1 MSDSGMDNGMPGALV
16 FIHGSGDS
24 ARIWAHVI
32 GQLPEIPCVA
42 LDLPGHG
49 ALLEQPGMDT
59 PSVRDYAAFVRG
71 EIERRGLIGARVV
84 GHSLGGAIALQLALD
99 APDALSGV
107 ALVGTGARL
116 RVLPAVLDAAR
127 SDQEAAQRTLAQIG
141 FAPEHDDLSER
152 YLRELEPLAPGMLY
166 RDLAACNSF
175 DCVAELG
182 RITCPALIVV
192 GAEDRL
198 TPPKYALF
206 LRDHL
211 TRAIL
216 VELPGAGH
224 YLPHEAPATLAGALR
239 DWRE

>member
-1 MSDSGMDNGMPGALV
+1 
-16 FIHGSGDS
+16 
-24 ARIWAHVI
+24 
-32 GQLPEIPCVA
+32 
-42 LDLPGHG
+42 
-49 ALLEQPGMDT
+49 
-59 PSVRDYAAFVRG
+59 VRG